1 MADPVMYN
9 VPIPNY
15 EFCRYS
21 TQDGIQRGEV
31 AMTTTN
37 DNFNGIQEYADDQG
51 LKLDWIDQQ
60 GEWGVKA
67 SSDGQKGLTLSDV
80 QVGSYGDPA
89 PTSDNMTGRPRGAAA
104 RPNAFRIGGYQV
116 RTKSDIWLVNAA
128 MLYEEALQRQWS
140 SATDVPWHTIRPLP
154 DDVERAQCQLATFLT
169 EVEFVAADVP
179 GRWVASTS
187 PDYFEPRMFLIT
199 QIMDESRHLDVFRK
213 RALANGGGLMQ
224 RPNVTTSGVVGSIDL
239 SRDFT
244 EMSSRLHIS
253 GEGAVLTIFR
263 MGELMAYNEAEKRIY
278 RLAAQDE
285 SRHVAFGVMHMRYL
299 AETEPERKEEVH
311 EYLDEGERALVAGN
325 QNPAARD
332 TAQGEALAV
341 LLGGGEKNYD
351 EGYRKLLAI
360 RKRQAKEYVQ
370 RIRSAGFGERF
381 ENGRALPELMEY
393 VRN

>member
-1 MADPVMYN
+1 
-9 VPIPNY
+9 
-15 EFCRYS
+15 
-21 TQDGIQRGEV
+21 
-31 AMTTTN
+31 MTTTN
-37 DNFNGIQEYADDQG
+37 GTFNGIQEYAADQG
-51 LKLDWIDQQ
+51 LKLDWIDQH

-67 SSDGQKGLTLSDV
+67 SSDGKKGLTLSDV
-80 QVGSYGDPA
+80 QVGSYGDPDSQ
-89 PTSDNMTGRPRGAAA
+89 TDNMTGRSRGAAS
-104 RPNAFRIGGYQV
+104 RPNAYRIGAYQI
-116 RTKSDIWLVNAA
+116 RSKSDIWLVNAA

-140 SATDVPWHTIRPLP
+140 SATDIPWHMVKPLP

-169 EVEFVAADVP
+169 EVEFVAADIP
-179 GRWVASTS
+179 GRWVANTS

-213 RALANGGGLMQ
+213 RALVNGGGLMQ
-224 RPNVTTSGVVGSIDL
+224 RPGIGITTSGTVGSIDL

-244 EMSSRLHIS
+244 EMSSQLHIT

-263 MGELMAYNEAEKRIY
+263 MGELMSYNEAEKRIY

-299 AETEPERKEEVH
+299 AETEPGRKEEIH
-311 EYLDEGERALVAGN
+311 EYLDSGERNLVAGS

-332 TAQGEALAV
+332 TPQSESLAI
-341 LLGGGEKNYD
+341 LLGGGKDNYD

-360 RKRQAKEYVQ
+360 RKRQAREYVQ

-381 ENGRALPELMEY
+381 DNGRAHPELLEY
-393 VRN
+393 ARN

>member
-1 MADPVMYN
+1 
-9 VPIPNY
+9 
-15 EFCRYS
+15 
-21 TQDGIQRGEV
+21 
-31 AMTTTN
+31 MTTTN

-89 PTSDNMTGRPRGAAA
+89 PTSDNMTGRPRGATA

-299 AETEPERKEEVH
+299 AETETERKEEVH

-381 ENGRALPELMEY
+381 ENGRALPEADGIRQELTCADIGET
-393 VRN
+393 VV

>member
-1 MADPVMYN
+1 
-9 VPIPNY
+9 
-15 EFCRYS
+15 
-21 TQDGIQRGEV
+21 
-31 AMTTTN
+31 MTTTN
-37 DNFNGIQEYADDQG
+37 DNFNGIQEYAERSGAEAQ
-51 LKLDWIDQQ
+51 LDR
-60 GEWGVKA
+60 
-67 SSDGQKGLTLSDV
+67 
-80 QVGSYGDPA
+80 P
-89 PTSDNMTGRPRGAAA
+89 TGRVGYKGFLRRSEGHDVVRRPGGKLRRPGADIRQHDRQASRRGRKAE
-104 RPNAFRIGGYQV
+104 RISHGRLPGTHESQ
-116 RTKSDIWLVNAA
+116 TFGWSTPS

-140 SATDVPWHTIRPLP
+140 SATDVPWDTIRPLP
-154 DDVERAQCQLATFLT
+154 DDIERAQCQLATFLT

-179 GRWVASTS
+179 GRWVAATS

-299 AETEPERKEEVH
+299 AETEPGRKEEVH

-341 LLGGGEKNYD
+341 LLGGGKKNYD

>member
-1 MADPVMYN
+1 
-9 VPIPNY
+9 
-15 EFCRYS
+15 
-21 TQDGIQRGEV
+21 
-31 AMTTTN
+31 MTTAN
-37 DNFNGIQEYADDQG
+37 GNFDGIQEYADDQG
-51 LKLDWIDQQ
+51 LKLDWIDRR

-67 SSDGQKGLTLSDV
+67 SVDGQKGLTLADV
-80 QVGSYGDPA
+80 QTGGYGDAPA
-89 PTSDNMTGRPRGAAA
+89 QSDNQTGKPRGAAS
-104 RPNAFRIGGYQV
+104 RPNAYRIGGYQV

-154 DDVERAQCQLATFLT
+154 DDIERAQCQLATFLT

-187 PDYFEPRMFLIT
+187 PDYFEPRMFLIS

-224 RPNVTTSGVVGSIDL
+224 RPDVTTSGVVGSIDL

-253 GEGAVLTIFR
+253 GEGAVLSIFR

-299 AETEPERKEEVH
+299 SETEPERKEEVH

-332 TAQGEALAV
+332 TAQSEALAI
-341 LLGGGEKNYD
+341 LLGGGEKKFD

-393 VRN
+393 VRG

>member
-1 MADPVMYN
+1 
-9 VPIPNY
+9 
-15 EFCRYS
+15 
-21 TQDGIQRGEV
+21 
-31 AMTTTN
+31 MTTVN
-37 DNFNGIQEYADDQG
+37 DNFNGIQEYANDQG
-51 LKLDWIDQQ
+51 LKLDWIDQH

-67 SSDGQKGLTLSDV
+67 SADGQRGLTLSDV
-80 QVGSYGDPA
+80 NVGSYGDPA
-89 PTSDNMTGRPRGAAA
+89 PTSDNMTGRPRGAAS
-104 RPNAFRIGGYQV
+104 RPNAYRIGGYQV

-179 GRWVASTS
+179 GRWVAGTS

-311 EYLDEGERALVAGN
+311 EYLDEGERALVAGY

-332 TAQGEALAV
+332 TAQSEALAV

-393 VRN
+393 VKN

>member
-1 MADPVMYN
+1 
-9 VPIPNY
+9 
-15 EFCRYS
+15 
-21 TQDGIQRGEV
+21 
-31 AMTTTN
+31 MTTAN
-37 DNFNGIQEYADDQG
+37 GNFDGIQEYADDQG
-51 LKLDWIDQQ
+51 LKLDWIDQR

-67 SSDGQKGLTLSDV
+67 SVDGQKGLTLADV
-80 QVGSYGDPA
+80 QTNGYGDA
-89 PTSDNMTGRPRGAAA
+89 PPQSDNLTGKPRGAAS
-104 RPNAFRIGGYQV
+104 RPNAYRIGGYQV

-154 DDVERAQCQLATFLT
+154 DDIERAQCQLATFLT

-187 PDYFEPRMFLIT
+187 PDYFEPRMFLIS

-224 RPNVTTSGVVGSIDL
+224 RPDVTTSGVVGSIDL

-253 GEGAVLTIFR
+253 GEGAVLSIFR

-332 TAQGEALAV
+332 TAQSEALAI
-341 LLGGGEKNYD
+341 LLGGGEKKFD

-393 VRN
+393 VRG

>member
-1 MADPVMYN
+1 
-9 VPIPNY
+9 
-15 EFCRYS
+15 
-21 TQDGIQRGEV
+21 
-31 AMTTTN
+31 MTTIN
-37 DNFNGIQEYADDQG
+37 ENFDGIQEYADDQG
-51 LKLDWIDQQ
+51 LKLDWIDRQ
-60 GEWGVKA
+60 GEWGIKA
-67 SSDGQKGLTLSDV
+67 SPDGQKGLTLSDV

-89 PTSDNMTGRPRGAAA
+89 ATSDNMTGRPRGAAA

-116 RTKSDIWLVNAA
+116 RTKSDIWLVNAS

-140 SATDVPWHTIRPLP
+140 SATDVPWETIRPLP

-179 GRWVASTS
+179 GRWVAATS

-299 AETEPERKEEVH
+299 SETEPERKEEVH
-311 EYLDEGERALVAGN
+311 EYLDEGERALVAGS

-381 ENGRALPELMEY
+381 DNGRALPELMEY
-393 VRN
+393 VKN

>member
-1 MADPVMYN
+1 
-9 VPIPNY
+9 
-15 EFCRYS
+15 
-21 TQDGIQRGEV
+21 
-31 AMTTTN
+31 MTTAN
-37 DNFNGIQEYADDQG
+37 GNFDGIQEYADDQG
-51 LKLDWIDQQ
+51 LKLDWIDQR

-67 SSDGQKGLTLSDV
+67 SVDGQKGLTLADV
-80 QVGSYGDPA
+80 QTNGYGDA
-89 PTSDNMTGRPRGAAA
+89 PPQSDNLTGKPRGAAS
-104 RPNAFRIGGYQV
+104 RPNAYRIGGYQV

-140 SATDVPWHTIRPLP
+140 SATDVPWRTIRPLP
-154 DDVERAQCQLATFLT
+154 DDIERAQCQLATFLT

-187 PDYFEPRMFLIT
+187 PDYFEPRMFLIS

-224 RPNVTTSGVVGSIDL
+224 RPDVTTSGVVGSIDL

-253 GEGAVLTIFR
+253 GEGAVLSIFR

-332 TAQGEALAV
+332 TAQSEALAI
-341 LLGGGEKNYD
+341 LLGGGEKKFD

-393 VRN
+393 VRG

>member
-1 MADPVMYN
+1 
-9 VPIPNY
+9 
-15 EFCRYS
+15 
-21 TQDGIQRGEV
+21 
-31 AMTTTN
+31 MTTAN
-37 DNFNGIQEYADDQG
+37 GNFDGIQEYADDQG
-51 LKLDWIDQQ
+51 LKLDWIDQR

-67 SSDGQKGLTLSDV
+67 SVDGQKGLTLADV
-80 QVGSYGDPA
+80 QTDGYGDA
-89 PTSDNMTGRPRGAAA
+89 PPQSDNLTGKPRGAAS
-104 RPNAFRIGGYQV
+104 RPNAYRIGGYQV

-140 SATDVPWHTIRPLP
+140 SATDVPWDTIRPLP
-154 DDVERAQCQLATFLT
+154 DDIERAQCQLATFLT

-187 PDYFEPRMFLIT
+187 PDYFEPRMFLIS

-224 RPNVTTSGVVGSIDL
+224 RPDVTTSGVVGSIDL

-253 GEGAVLTIFR
+253 GEGAVLSIFR

-332 TAQGEALAV
+332 TAQSEALAI
-341 LLGGGEKNYD
+341 LLGGGEKKFD

-393 VRN
+393 VRG

>member
-1 MADPVMYN
+1 
-9 VPIPNY
+9 
-15 EFCRYS
+15 
-21 TQDGIQRGEV
+21 
-31 AMTTTN
+31 MTTVN
-37 DNFNGIQEYADDQG
+37 DNFNGIQEYANDQG
-51 LKLDWIDQQ
+51 LKLDWLDQH

-67 SSDGQKGLTLSDV
+67 SADGQKGLTLSDV

-89 PTSDNMTGRPRGAAA
+89 PTSDNMTGRSRGAAS
-104 RPNAFRIGGYQV
+104 RPNAYRIGGYQV

-179 GRWVASTS
+179 GRWVAGTS

-332 TAQGEALAV
+332 TAQSEALAV

-393 VRN
+393 VKN

>member
-1 MADPVMYN
+1 
-9 VPIPNY
+9 
-15 EFCRYS
+15 
-21 TQDGIQRGEV
+21 
-31 AMTTTN
+31 MTTAN
-37 DNFNGIQEYADDQG
+37 GNFDGIQEYADDQG
-51 LKLDWIDQQ
+51 LKLDWIDQR

-67 SSDGQKGLTLSDV
+67 SVDGQKGMTLSDV
-80 QVGSYGDPA
+80 QIGGYGDPPA
-89 PTSDNMTGRPRGAAA
+89 QSDNQTGKPRGAAS
-104 RPNAFRIGGYQV
+104 RPNAYRIGGYQV
-116 RTKSDIWLVNAA
+116 RTKSDIWLVNAS

-140 SATDVPWHTIRPLP
+140 SATDVPWETIRPLP

-253 GEGAVLTIFR
+253 GEGAVLSIFR

-299 AETEPERKEEVH
+299 AETEPDRKEEVH

-332 TAQGEALAV
+332 TAQSEALAI
-341 LLGGGEKNYD
+341 LLGGGEKRFD

-393 VRN
+393 VKG

>member
-1 MADPVMYN
+1 
-9 VPIPNY
+9 
-15 EFCRYS
+15 
-21 TQDGIQRGEV
+21 
-31 AMTTTN
+31 MTTTN
-37 DNFNGIQEYADDQG
+37 GTFNGIQEYAADQG
-51 LKLDWIDQQ
+51 LKLDWIDQH

-67 SSDGQKGLTLSDV
+67 SSDGKKGLTLSDV

-89 PTSDNMTGRPRGAAA
+89 SQTDNMTGRSRGAAS
-104 RPNAFRIGGYQV
+104 RPNAYRIGAYQI
-116 RTKSDIWLVNAA
+116 RSKSDIWLVNAA

-140 SATDVPWHTIRPLP
+140 SATDIPWHMVKPLP

-169 EVEFVAADVP
+169 EVEFVAADIP
-179 GRWVASTS
+179 GRWVANTS

-213 RALANGGGLMQ
+213 RALVNGGGLMQ
-224 RPNVTTSGVVGSIDL
+224 RPGIGITTSGTVGSIDL

-244 EMSSRLHIS
+244 EMSSQLHIT

-263 MGELMAYNEAEKRIY
+263 MGELMSYNEAEKRIY

-299 AETEPERKEEVH
+299 AETEPGRKEEIH
-311 EYLDEGERALVAGN
+311 EYLDSGERSLVAGS

-332 TAQGEALAV
+332 TPQSESLAI
-341 LLGGGEKNYD
+341 LLGGGKDNYD

-360 RKRQAKEYVQ
+360 RKRQMKEYVQ

-381 ENGRALPELMEY
+381 DNGRAHPELMEY
-393 VRN
+393 ARN